1 MLKLLRCEFAKLKRK
16 PLFFAAAAISAL
28 IPLGCALFLPEMQE
42 FSSGAEAVDR
52 LMSTLFQLSAYLL
65 LMPAV
70 VVLASN
76 LLFEEQDNDTLKN
89 LMTVPVSK
97 PALALAKMTL
107 LFLFSV
113 AFMAVGGLVN
123 LAIVLASGLEPVGFW
138 KLFFV
143 GIGQGIMMWAGALP
157 CVLLV
162 VLLNRSYIISVI
174 ITFFYT
180 AVNYIFGTN
189 DYFIMQPFGF
199 NAGTLL
205 PGPLTFRWF
214 FQYLDTSS
222 SSAQMTELMERISPY
237 FVTTPQAFLVVIL
250 ESAVFLTLIALVYKR
265 QSCNRR
271 CKVMWSILK
280 GEWRKLRRCQILL
293 VGIVALALCPVV
305 QYGTQLIINPEMR
318 DQNFDFVKL
327 FANVIWGNTQIF
339 LPISLVMIGG
349 WLIDREN
356 TNDTMKNLLTVPVS
370 YPKLLG
376 GKLIV
381 TIFLSILF
389 GIYSV
394 AVTVLTGT
402 LAGLDGLSAAVL
414 LRQGVQLVAAAF
426 NTSLV
431 CMPMIL
437 IFGQMRG
444 AYLGGSLLTFFLGY
458 CILFFKS
465 GFLLSAYP
473 FSAALILAGFDMQA
487 YNGATQAPSTLL
499 ALAGIAA
506 VLVLTMAILLLS
518 RPSKKAS
525 NTKKKKAKKG
535 RGRRRA

>member
-1 MLKLLRCEFAKLKRK
+1 
-16 PLFFAAAAISAL
+16 
-28 IPLGCALFLPEMQE
+28 
-42 FSSGAEAVDR
+42 
-52 LMSTLFQLSAYLL
+52 
-65 LMPAV
+65 
-70 VVLASN
+70 
-76 LLFEEQDNDTLKN
+76 
-89 LMTVPVSK
+89 
-97 PALALAKMTL
+97 
-107 LFLFSV
+107 
-113 AFMAVGGLVN
+113 
-123 LAIVLASGLEPVGFW
+123 
-138 KLFFV
+138 
-143 GIGQGIMMWAGALP
+143 
-157 CVLLV
+157 
-162 VLLNRSYIISVI
+162 
-174 ITFFYT
+174 
-180 AVNYIFGTN
+180 
-189 DYFIMQPFGF
+189 
-199 NAGTLL
+199 
-205 PGPLTFRWF
+205 
-214 FQYLDTSS
+214 
-222 SSAQMTELMERISPY
+222 
-237 FVTTPQAFLVVIL
+237 
-250 ESAVFLTLIALVYKR
+250 
-265 QSCNRR
+265 
-271 CKVMWSILK
+271 MWSILK

-349 WLIDREN
+349 
-356 TNDTMKNLLTVPVS
+356 
-370 YPKLLG
+370 
-376 GKLIV
+376 
-381 TIFLSILF
+381 LS
-389 GIYSV
+389 
-394 AVTVLTGT
+394 T
-402 LAGLDGLSAAVL
+402 AVL